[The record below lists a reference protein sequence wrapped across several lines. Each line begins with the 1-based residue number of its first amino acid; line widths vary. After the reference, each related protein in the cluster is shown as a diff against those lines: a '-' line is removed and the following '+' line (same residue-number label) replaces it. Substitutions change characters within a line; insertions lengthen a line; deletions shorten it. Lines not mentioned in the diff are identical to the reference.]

1 MTDITTLI
9 KQAMDNGETATAL
22 TLARTLEHQTKV
34 TTVPAQQEDYYYP
47 QQQYLPPQQ
56 AYTQQLDVY
65 YEPVEYYEP
74 ISRYQP
80 NRLQAISQFIPKN
93 TTTWL
98 FLVILPY
105 LAFAE
110 VLAPGHQGPLKIH
123 QMNLDWPIE
132 MIGGMFPK
140 GGSTDATQSE

>member
-9 KQAMDNGETATAL
+9 KQAMDNGDTATAL

-34 TTVPAQQEDYYYP
+34 TTVPVQQEEYYP
-47 QQQYLPPQQ
+47 QQQYLTPQ
-56 AYTQQLDVY
+56 YTHTQPLDVY

-74 ISRYQP
+74 VSRYQP

-98 FLVILPY
+98 CLVILPY
-105 LAFAE
+105 LAIAE
-110 VLAPGHQGPLKIH
+110 VLAPGHQGPLKVH
-123 QMNLDWPIE
+123 QTNLDWPIE

-140 GGSTDATQSE
+140 GDSANAQSE